1 MEILIN
7 YNYFELNPKY
17 SKEREWG
24 CGFKIIT
31 INTISKG
38 ENVMKKMNNKGFS
51 LVELI
56 VVVLIMAII
65 AVALAPQVMKWVENS
80 RKSTDAQNYD
90 SIVSAANIALSN
102 ELVYKDVAGAANNI
116 KIEATTTN
124 ANYTITNDVAHPIE
138 TQMGG
143 TLGASWRTDIK
154 VKASVLDSI
163 GPNGVAT
170 APGYEINIVKGSCAV
185 EKTRAPYNPNS

>member
-1 MEILIN
+1 
-7 YNYFELNPKY
+7 
-17 SKEREWG
+17 
-24 CGFKIIT
+24 
-31 INTISKG
+31 
-38 ENVMKKMNNKGFS
+38 MKKMNNKGFS

-102 ELVYKDVAGAANNI
+102 ELVYRDVAGAANNI
-116 KIEATTTN
+116 QIIATTTN
-124 ANYTITNDVAHPIE
+124 SNYAVNNDVTNSIE

-143 TLGASWRTDIK
+143 TLGTSWKTDIK

-163 GPNGVAT
+163 GPDGNAT
-170 APGYEINIVKGSCAV
+170 APGYEINVIKGTCAV